1 MSTALVIGADKGI
14 AWAVAVQLAERGD
27 TVYAA
32 LLGADADF
40 GAAPVRKIAHVDVT
54 SGEALAR
61 MVAELRTE
69 RVRIDTLYHIAGV
82 MTLDQLG
89 KIDYAKLLWEFQINA
104 VGPLRTVEAVLPLL
118 GPGSKVGIVTSRV
131 GSLGDNS
138 SGGQY
143 SYRMSKCAA
152 NMVGLNLH
160 HDLKKRG
167 IAVRMLHPGM
177 VKTDLVKDYPGEFAY
192 ITPAAAAAGLIAR
205 MDELTMETAGD
216 FRHANGQAL
225 VW

>member
-14 AWAVAVQLAERGD
+14 AWEIATQLAKRGD

-32 LLGADADF
+32 LLGAETDF
-40 GAAPVRKIAHVDVT
+40 GDVQIHKIPSIDVT
-54 SGEALAR
+54 SDEAVAG
-61 MVAELRTE
+61 MVAALQADG
-69 RVRIDTLYHIAGV
+69 VIIDVLYHVAGV
-82 MTLDQLG
+82 MTLDELG
-89 KIDYAKLLWEFQINA
+89 SIDYDKLLWEFQINA
-104 VGPLRTVEAVLPLL
+104 VGPLRTIEASLPLL
-118 GPGSKVGIVTSRV
+118 GEGSKVGIVTSRV

-143 SYRMSKCAA
+143 SYRLSKCAA

-177 VKTDLVKDYPGEFAY
+177 VKTDLVKDYPGDFAY
-192 ITPAAAAAGLIAR
+192 ITPATAAEGLIAR
-205 MDELTMETAGD
+205 MDELTLETAGD
-216 FRHANGQAL
+216 FRHSNGQAL
-225 VW
+225 IW